1 LKKSPSKT
9 FLACRLLYT
18 LAKKEWEGGK
28 MKYYMA
34 GFNGSVTEGMNYKE
48 HGSGNDLY
56 LHFPELKEIINRYP
70 LKSIDFRLT
79 NGDRFRI
86 YDINKNQSLSI

>member
-1 LKKSPSKT
+1 
-9 FLACRLLYT
+9 
-18 LAKKEWEGGK
+18 
-28 MKYYMA
+28 MA
-34 GFNGSVTEGMNYKE
+34 SFNGSVTEGMNYKE

-86 YDINKNQSLSI
+86 YDINKNHSLNI

>member
-1 LKKSPSKT
+1 
-9 FLACRLLYT
+9 
-18 LAKKEWEGGK
+18 

-34 GFNGSVTEGMNYKE
+34 SFNGSVTEGMNYKK

-86 YDINKNQSLSI
+86 YDINKNQSLNI